1 MKKPQL
7 RINLL
12 EKTLK
17 MENRISVL
25 TTKSEH
31 EAIIVQGHLK
41 AEGIDA
47 LVLDLKDHVTEV
59 QGTFEVHVLIED
71 EDKAKTII
79 QSSKD

>member
-1 MKKPQL
+1 
-7 RINLL
+7 
-12 EKTLK
+12 
-17 MENRISVL
+17 MENRISVF

-59 QGTFEVHVLIED
+59 QGTFEIHVLIED
-71 EDKAKTII
+71 GDKAKAIVE
-79 QSSKD
+79 SSKR